1 MKSGEIFNGTNGTLW
16 LSSDTTESKIGSMQT
31 FSLHQNNEYE
41 DVNEADFYG
50 KKKRF
55 LGYELTGTIS
65 KYKVGHE
72 FLDILEQI
80 KNGDTP
86 EINLIGKAYNPNTK
100 RMEVLKVIGVTFDE
114 GDIMNLEQ
122 KTATKE
128 DLPYAAEDYK
138 WIAKV

>member
-16 LSSDTTESKIGSMQT
+16 LSSDDKEIPIGSMQSFT
-31 FSLHQNNEYE
+31 VHQTNEWE

-55 LGYELTGTIS
+55 LGYEITGTLS

-72 FLDILEQI
+72 FLDIMERYSQ
-80 KNGDTP
+80 GDIP
-86 EINLIGKAYNPNTK
+86 EISFVGKAYNPNTEQT
-100 RMEVLKVIGVTFDE
+100 EVIKVIGVTFNEADL
-114 GDIMNLEQ
+114 INLEQ

-128 DLPYAAEDYK
+128 DLPYAAESYK
-138 WIAKV
+138 WINKV

>member
-1 MKSGEIFNGTNGTLW
+1 MKAGEIFNGTNGTLW
-16 LSSDTTESKIGSMQT
+16 LASDDTETAIGSMQT
-31 FSLHQNNEYE
+31 FTLHQANEFE

-72 FLDILEQI
+72 FLNILESYT
-80 KNGDTP
+80 NGETP
-86 EINLIGKAYNPNTK
+86 DVSLIGKAYNPNTNK
-100 RMEVLKVIGVTFDE
+100 MEVIKVMGVTFNE
-114 GDIMNLEQ
+114 GDVMNLEQ

-128 DLPYAAEDYK
+128 DLPFAAESYK

>member
-1 MKSGEIFNGTNGTLW
+1 MKTGEIFNGTNGTLW
-16 LSSDTTESKIGSMQT
+16 LSSDNSEIPVGSMQSFT
-31 FSLHQNNEYE
+31 VHQANEFE

-55 LGYELTGTIS
+55 LGYEITGTLS

-72 FLDILEQI
+72 FLDIMERY
-80 KNGDTP
+80 KNGDIP
-86 EINLIGKAYNPNTK
+86 EISFVGKAYNPNTEK
-100 RMEVLKVIGVTFDE
+100 MEVIKVIGVTFNEADL
-114 GDIMNLEQ
+114 INLEQ

-128 DLPYAAEDYK
+128 DLPYAAESYK